1 MEGKDCD
8 CTHLAYAGN
17 EVIIVI
23 THVCVDEDDMGDIDW
38 HAVALADELDPDDV
52 GLYDE
57 DDEADSYDDDDLDD
71 LEDTDDEE
79 DWQHD
84 EAGAAADRYHGN
96 VESFRVRQS
105 GSMMF
110 RG

>member
-1 MEGKDCD
+1 MEGKDCH

-38 HAVALADELDPDDV
+38 HAVALADELDPDDDV

-71 LEDTDDEE
+71 LEDTDDE
-79 DWQHD
+79 
-84 EAGAAADRYHGN
+84 
-96 VESFRVRQS
+96 
-105 GSMMF
+105 
-110 RG
+110 